1 MMPGR
6 LMQYKGSLAR
16 AVLPFVIHLKWG
28 WHRVERAMERGKFQL
43 DALFDRAFHWCSD
56 PLEVEVVRL
65 GELERAV
72 ISLDSS
78 TMARLRC
85 QVGKAEL
92 LGKGYGH
99 RTGRAGRGNMVA
111 AAVSIVLMR
120 GVRVGLVRRV
130 RCGVSCEAAVETLC
144 DDLPQSQGPSLI
156 VVDTGI
162 TTKEQCAQ
170 ATRERALLGR
180 LRSNCQVRCAPPPP
194 NGKRGRDPLHGPVL
208 HPGRGA
214 PEVAPDEE
222 ITCAGEKGEIRLRR
236 WQNVHY
242 EGYEKTQLDVLR
254 VDDPAYEQPLVL
266 GTTARE
272 LTIKEFAPAY
282 PQRWPV
288 ETLVYIGEET
298 TATEKPRAWIEQAVA
313 RPIGRGLLS
322 GSLLKVIAATG
333 EGLAMGPWDKKP
345 QLTAGRLANHWEIH
359 AEHFAALAL
368 KGGAPRNY
376 RKNPKS
382 AQKKDLQHKIAA

>member
-1 MMPGR
+1 
-6 LMQYKGSLAR
+6 
-16 AVLPFVIHLKWG
+16 
-28 WHRVERAMERGKFQL
+28 
-43 DALFDRAFHWCSD
+43 
-56 PLEVEVVRL
+56 
-65 GELERAV
+65 
-72 ISLDSS
+72 
-78 TMARLRC
+78 
-85 QVGKAEL
+85 
-92 LGKGYGH
+92 
-99 RTGRAGRGNMVA
+99 
-111 AAVSIVLMR
+111 
-120 GVRVGLVRRV
+120 
-130 RCGVSCEAAVETLC
+130 VSCEAAVETLC

-288 ETLVYIGEET
+288 ETLVYSGEET
-298 TATEKPRAWIEQAVA
+298 TATEKPKSRH
-313 RPIGRGLLS
+313 
-322 GSLLKVIAATG
+322 TT
-333 EGLAMGPWDKKP
+333 LA
-345 QLTAGRLANHWEIH
+345 Q
-359 AEHFAALAL
+359 
-368 KGGAPRNY
+368 
-376 RKNPKS
+376 
-382 AQKKDLQHKIAA
+382 